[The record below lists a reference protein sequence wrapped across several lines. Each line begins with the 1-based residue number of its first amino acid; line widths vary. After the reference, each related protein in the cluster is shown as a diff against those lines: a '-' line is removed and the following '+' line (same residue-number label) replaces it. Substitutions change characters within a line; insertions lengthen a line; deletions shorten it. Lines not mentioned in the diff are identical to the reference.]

1 MRRSILGIA
10 LATAVGTVGCN
21 GTADMPDNSV
31 APVCRLLF
39 TGGPVANPN
48 ATCTVTSAYRTASNS
63 STVNATA
70 GSSSLIGGDASLQLV
85 PAPFTFTFTSIQ
97 PGRIAAGTYSDTTS
111 GLVGT
116 LTITDAGS
124 NTYRATVGAGT
135 NVGTFTLTITKSTI
149 QANTSSGTSYLIDG
163 TLDATVPALP
173 SSGAS
178 GTISVHTT
186 FTSN

>member
-10 LATAVGTVGCN
+10 LAAAVGTVGCS
-21 GTADMPDNSV
+21 GTADTPDNSV

-48 ATCTVTSAYRTASNS
+48 ATCTVTSAYQAASNS

-70 GSSSLIGGDASLQLV
+70 GTSSLVAGGASLQLV
-85 PAPFTFTFTSIQ
+85 PAPFTFTFTSTQ
-97 PGRIAAGTYSDTTS
+97 PGRIAAGSYSDTTS

-116 LTITDAGS
+116 LTITDAVS
-124 NTYRATVGAGT
+124 HTYEATVGAGT

-149 QANTSSGTSYLIDG
+149 QASTSSGASYLIDG

-173 SSGAS
+173 SSGAT
-178 GTISVHTT
+178 GTITLHTT
-186 FTSN
+186 FTNN